1 MLNPG
6 EIIAELRSDKGMNQ
20 EQLATVLNVSRS
32 TLANWEVGNRSID
45 IETLVIIADYFN
57 VSCDY
62 LLGRTKHKYN
72 FALENEKNVDA
83 IMSIYETL
91 KKYKIEKE

>member
-6 EIIAELRSDKGMNQ
+6 EIIAELRTDKAMNQ

-83 IMSIYETL
+83 IMSIYESL